1 MAVTVAIADDDSGMR
16 SIMRKILEKAG
27 GYEIVGEADSGDAL
41 IDLFEEKRPSVL
53 VMDVEMPGKTGIECA
68 RIIQDIAP
76 RTVMIFSTAHE
87 KYMSDAFEVYA
98 FDYLLKP
105 FKAERALRTFNLV
118 RDRLE
123 EKQTVPVMK
132 PRSDTKGLGRIMLRN
147 RDGVSFVDI
156 EKILLVQREERQTVI
171 YTEDSRFTTGDALG
185 EIEEKLPPELFM
197 RTHKSYIVNISHIAT
212 ITPYGRW
219 TFIVTING
227 LQEDALITHDKY
239 EELQAKF
246 S

>member
-1 MAVTVAIADDDSGMR
+1 MAVTVAIADDDAGMR
-16 SIMRKILEKAG
+16 DIMRRILTKVG

-41 IDLFEEKRPSVL
+41 LELFERKRPSVL

-87 KYMSDAFEVYA
+87 KYMSDAFAVYA

-105 FKAERALRTFNLV
+105 FKTERALRTFHLV
-118 RDRLE
+118 RERLE
-123 EKQTVPVMK
+123 EKQAAPAPQ
-132 PRSDTKGLGRIMLRN
+132 PRPPAAASGRLMLRN
-147 RDGVSFVDI
+147 RDGVSFVNIND
-156 EKILLVQREERQTVI
+156 ILLVQREERQTVI
-171 YTEDSRFTTGDALG
+171 YTENARFTTGDALG
-185 EIEEKLPPELFM
+185 EIEEKLPEDLFM